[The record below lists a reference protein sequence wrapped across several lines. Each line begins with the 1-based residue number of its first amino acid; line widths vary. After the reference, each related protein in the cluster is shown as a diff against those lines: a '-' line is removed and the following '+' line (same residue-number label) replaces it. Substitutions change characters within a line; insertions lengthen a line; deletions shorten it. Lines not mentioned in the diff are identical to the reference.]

1 MCRCVFWCDVWF
13 SVISCRVVW
22 ISGVFSFSTFLL
34 HFWFAELYSDFAVS
48 ISWTCSSVIG
58 LTSCLPIF
66 CCASRICRSPVL
78 IGRFPGSVA
87 ISDLRSCFLVLL
99 SQWFLFRVRVFSL
112 LTCFALLGQHPFGLR
127 VQNGTATDSF
137 LWACLQTYGRILFT
151 QRKKTTTKNFLF
163 FFFLKKPRCH
173 ELWTI
178 FNRVTRSWPENL
190 SESPVSVGLF
200 TSGSV
205 DSQSD
210 YDVQDFEACG
220 QKRVRYIWP
229 LA

>member
-22 ISGVFSFSTFLL
+22 IFRRVSGSERCVFNISVAFLICWTL
-34 HFWFAELYSDFAVS
+34 FWLCRR

-163 FFFLKKPRCH
+163 FFFKATMSWTLNYFQSSDEIVTGKPQRVSCIRRFVY
-173 ELWTI
+173 LWK
-178 FNRVTRSWPENL
+178 
-190 SESPVSVGLF
+190 
-200 TSGSV
+200 
-205 DSQSD
+205 
-210 YDVQDFEACG
+210 CG
-220 QKRVRYIWP
+220 
-229 LA
+229 